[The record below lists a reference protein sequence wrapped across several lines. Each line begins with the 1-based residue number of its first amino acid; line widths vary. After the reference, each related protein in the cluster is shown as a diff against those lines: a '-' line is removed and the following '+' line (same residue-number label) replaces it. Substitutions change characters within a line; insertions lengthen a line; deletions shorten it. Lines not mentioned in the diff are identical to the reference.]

1 MGRTPRN
8 LIIIS
13 VVAAVGWFSASITHA
28 DLMGDQR
35 QRDLTR
41 VLSEVVQRAHSRALT
56 GEVIRPETAT
66 PAITLSADGLHDG
79 WMPDCGM
86 TVSVSAADPTRNL
99 LSLVLVPRDR
109 LAASG
114 EGFVAYAVF
123 AGAPVLTT
131 EMLTPPYPEW
141 MIQENGGFASLEGDL
156 GLLLG
161 HSAVDL
167 GVTQCDG
174 FAFYTITGTP
184 R

>member
-1 MGRTPRN
+1 MGRTPRY

-13 VVAAVGWFSASITHA
+13 VLAALGWFAATITRA
-28 DLMGDQR
+28 DLMADQR

-79 WMPDCGM
+79 WSPDCSM
-86 TVSVSAADPTRNL
+86 AVSVSEADPNRNL

-123 AGAPVLTT
+123 AGTSVLTT
-131 EMLTPPYPEW
+131 DMLNPPYPEW
-141 MIQENGGFASLEGDL
+141 MTQETGGFASLERDL
-156 GLLLG
+156 DVLFAD
-161 HSAVDL
+161 SAVDL
-167 GVTQCDG
+167 GATQCDG
-174 FAFYTITGTP
+174 FGFYTITGRP
-184 R
+184 

>member
-1 MGRTPRN
+1 MGRAPRY
-8 LIIIS
+8 LIVFS
-13 VVAAVGWFSASITHA
+13 VVAALGWFGASTTRA

-86 TVSVSAADPTRNL
+86 TVSVSEADPTRNL

-109 LAASG
+109 LAADG
-114 EGFVAYAVF
+114 DGFVAYAVF
-123 AGAPVLTT
+123 AGTPVLTT
-131 EMLTPPYPEW
+131 EMLNRPYPEW
-141 MIQENGGFASLEGDL
+141 MTQETGGFASLERDL
-156 GLLLG
+156 GLLFG
-161 HSAVDL
+161 DSTVDL